1 MLTTVEGLQSEIFV
15 PVTPPPVFTE
25 LKKPLSECKVAFI
38 TAGGI
43 HKKSQTPFNTSGDFS
58 YRTIEFDTPSSELM
72 VTHGGFDNSDIN
84 KDVNAMF
91 PIDRLHELV
100 KEGFIGSLPK
110 ETYTFMGG
118 GGNVEKFRNETGPEI
133 AKKLKAQ
140 GVDIVLCTGG
150 CGTCHDHRH
159 ALLRGRGHELLRH
172 CGAAAH
178 RASAGCAAH
187 HGAAR
192 PHRLERRRAE
202 QHPDADGHRQRIPRM
217 GPRLPELQS
226 DQSPAVRISSQRV
239 IVIQPPS

>member
-1 MLTTVEGLQSEIFV
+1 MRLTTVEGMQSEIFV
-15 PVTPPPVFTE
+15 PVTPVPVFTE

-43 HKKSQTPFNTSGDFS
+43 HKKSQTPFNTSGDYS

-100 KEGFIGSLPK
+100 EEGFIGSLPE

-118 GGNVEKFRNETGPEI
+118 GGNVEKFKEETGPEI
-133 AKKLKAQ
+133 ARKLKDQ

-150 CGTCHDHRH
+150 FT
-159 ALLRGRGHELLRH
+159 
-172 CGAAAH
+172 
-178 RASAGCAAH
+178 
-187 HGAAR
+187 
-192 PHRLERRRAE
+192 
-202 QHPDADGHRQRIPRM
+202 
-217 GPRLPELQS
+217 
-226 DQSPAVRISSQRV
+226 
-239 IVIQPPS
+239 